1 MVDAVISCPNNE
13 LVKKTKQLVSNQRSI
28 GIDHAG
34 AAGAAGA
41 RPGIT
46 ESCWGG

>member
-1 MVDAVISCPNNE
+1 MVDAVISSPNNE

-28 GIDHAG
+28 GVDH
-34 AAGAAGA
+34 AGAAGA